1 MVSKIQS
8 GLVPISL
15 IHVDE
20 KLITGT
26 LKEKLKKKIMIL
38 FRLTK
43 RHMLKA
49 EV

>member
-26 LKEKLKKKIMIL
+26 LKEKFKKKIIL